1 MPPQVTGAGGYLQ
14 EGRSCVAGNDGRRR
28 AMSGQAVPALVDGLR
43 LNRDPR
49 GRCGVVQTLVTQLFA
64 FEGAVSK
71 A

>member
-1 MPPQVTGAGGYLQ
+1 
-14 EGRSCVAGNDGRRR
+14 
-28 AMSGQAVPALVDGLR
+28 MSGQAVPALVDGLR